1 MNKEIFELHAEICK
15 TFANPKRLEILN
27 LLRNGE
33 KTVGELAELAE
44 IPQANLS
51 QHLAMLRQ
59 RRVVTT
65 RREGVTIYYKIANP
79 KIIKACDLMREVL
92 FEQIEDAEKL
102 VERIIPIRSRRS

>member
-1 MNKEIFELHAEICK
+1 MMDKEIFEMHADICK

-27 LLRNGE
+27 HLRKGE
-33 KTVGELAELAE
+33 KTVGELAKLAN

-59 RRVVTT
+59 RKVVTT

-92 FEQIEDAEKL
+92 FEQISDTEKL
-102 VERIIPIRSRRS
+102 AARIAPINR